1 MVNKVDALKTETCS
15 SFLKD
20 FVGFLDGSQ
29 GFEA

>member
-1 MVNKVDALKTETCS
+1 VDALKTETCS

-29 GFEA
+29 GFEAW